1 MDLDEDGSLSSSDSS
16 SSSSSALLRPIM
28 SAQQQ
33 GRLAGIKNK
42 NIRVGTRK
50 TYGRNQQKIWAYLK
64 DASNGFPASQLND
77 DGSLTQQGCK
87 TWAADACWFEGF
99 ITSLTP
105 DDLAVPGGS
114 PLSGDEIISTKGLG
128 SLEGFRSSIHK
139 YLEEQQVE
147 QSGTYKTQLKLLF
160 AGLSRKTGRRKKK
173 MWLLIGNNEFCQLC
187 VVYFFSFGRSLLSKH
202 SFVSHFP
209 SLFCLLLQHHHVC
222 VCQQYFFP
230 SKATTLI

>member
-28 SAQQQ
+28 SVQQQ

-187 VVYFFSFGRSLLSKH
+187 VVYFFSFGRFIS
-202 SFVSHFP
+202 
-209 SLFCLLLQHHHVC
+209 
-222 VCQQYFFP
+222 
-230 SKATTLI
+230 I

>member
-1 MDLDEDGSLSSSDSS
+1 MNLNDDGSLNSS
-16 SSSSSALLRPIM
+16 SSSSSSSSSLLRPIM
-28 SAQQQ
+28 TDQAKE
-33 GRLAGIKNK
+33 RLAGIKNK

-64 DASNGFPASQLND
+64 DASNGFPASQLNG

-147 QSGTYKTQLKLLF
+147 QTGTYKTQLKLLF

-173 MWLLIGNNEFCQLC
+173 NVGCFGNSMNFVNCVLSISFRSVVHFYLNTLLFPISHLC
-187 VVYFFSFGRSLLSKH
+187 FACSYNIIMS
-202 SFVSHFP
+202 
-209 SLFCLLLQHHHVC
+209 VC
-222 VCQQYFFP
+222 VNNIFSPPRQRR
-230 SKATTLI
+230 